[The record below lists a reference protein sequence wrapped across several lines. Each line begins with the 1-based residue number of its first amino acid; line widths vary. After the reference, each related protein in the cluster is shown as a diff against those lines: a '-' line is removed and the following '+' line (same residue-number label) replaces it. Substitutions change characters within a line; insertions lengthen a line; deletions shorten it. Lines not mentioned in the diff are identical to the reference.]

1 MTDFSC
7 IVIDECHH
15 ASGGHA
21 FSDILEMVR
30 SCPEQLR
37 PRILGLTASLVPNNK
52 SHTVSLPKILK
63 HLEPAVIYRP
73 CLSYKHERKESL
85 VTLKIPDEIRSYI
98 QDAQIQ
104 FNSFMQQIQ
113 AYRKE
118 FQMLTD
124 SNTHIVKGQLRAVKD
139 NIFNDSYAAY
149 GFKSE
154 EIEGL
159 FGLLGSIEIC
169 RDIGIPEAVSMLS
182 TTSAS
187 VLPGVQD
194 LILRYKNC
202 QKFSPKI
209 MELSKRIRTCNG
221 SKVLVFVN
229 TREVCRKLWRNLSK
243 EFPELNPLVVVGY
256 GGQDGMAWEEQQ
268 TNISEEFKRGDSHLI
283 ISTSILEEGID
294 VVDCG
299 LVIRFSNVFSII
311 QNIQSKG
318 RARQAN
324 SQYVVFAYEDEVCR
338 FEELQKNEK
347 QLDELLKELCS
358 ETGLPSPKACDIIQ
372 ELIKIDQSL
381 SATTLRKKQKR
392 KEEDLTCLV
401 RLVIHC
407 NRDVNL
413 KNLEVSIVF
422 FL

>member
-1 MTDFSC
+1 MFFFRGTLNMTEFSC

-21 FSDILEMVR
+21 FSDILGMVR

-63 HLEPAVIYRP
+63 NLEPAVIYRP

-104 FNSFMQQIQ
+104 FNLFIQQIQ

-118 FQMLTD
+118 FQMLSD

-169 RDIGIPEAVSMLS
+169 RDISIPEAVAMLS
-182 TTSAS
+182 TTNAS

-194 LILRYKNC
+194 LIVRYQNY
-202 QKFSPKI
+202 QNISPKM
-209 MELSKRIRTCNG
+209 MELSKHIQNYNG
-221 SKVLVFVN
+221 SKVIVFVN
-229 TREVCRKLWRNLSK
+229 TRELCRKLWRHLSK

-256 GGQDGMAWEEQQ
+256 MGDDGMGWEEQQ
-268 TNISEEFKRGDSHLI
+268 KNISEEFKRGDSHLI
-283 ISTSILEEGID
+283 ISTSILEGTD
-294 VVDCG
+294 VPDCG
-299 LVIRFSNVFSII
+299 LVIRFSNCFTII

-324 SQYVVFAYEDEVCR
+324 SQYVVFAYEDEECR

-347 QLDELLKELCS
+347 QLDEMLKVLCS
-358 ETGLPSPKACDIIQ
+358 ENGLPSPKACDIIQ
-372 ELIKIDQSL
+372 ELINIDQSL
-381 SATTLRKKQKR
+381 SVTALKKKQKR
-392 KEEDLTCLV
+392 KEEDLTTF
-401 RLVIHC
+401 
-407 NRDVNL
+407 
-413 KNLEVSIVF
+413 S
-422 FL
+422 